1 MDLQEKEKL
10 EKKYLPKK
18 KVYLKLIVRG
28 GGMVTDPKHIAYG
41 GVDGAILGLT
51 LAKDRNRGTL
61 INPFESIEEQK
72 FFEEIFQE
80 NLNVLDKNNT
90 YWHNYVVK
98 FIKDP
103 SLIVVGKVFDMS
115 NPTDALAI
123 RVAKTNRTL
132 VCEGWEN
139 RFKLPTYKYCIVE
152 EGYEEAVKAEEFND
166 FLKLNNF
173 FNQMQDNPKKMRN
186 FLTAYYAGKKVIRE
200 VPVTMSLEGLKAEV
214 YKVLTTD
221 KDGYIMLVNDENYD
235 TKIFIS
241 QCLEAGL
248 ITKKGSH
255 TYVING
261 VEIDYNYREL
271 VEAMNKM
278 IASKTDPIY
287 AKMLIKLKEH

>member
-1 MDLQEKEKL
+1 MDLQEKEML

-18 KVYLKLIVRG
+18 KVYLKLIVRS
-28 GGMVTDPKHIAYG
+28 GGMVNDPKHIAYG
-41 GVDGAILGLT
+41 GVDGAILGLN
-51 LAKDRNRGTL
+51 LAKDRERGTL

-90 YWHNYVVK
+90 FWHNYLVK

-103 SLIVVGKVFDMS
+103 SLIIVGKVFDMS

-123 RVAKTNRTL
+123 RVAKTNKTL
-132 VCEGWEN
+132 VCTGWEN

-186 FLTAYYAGKKVIRE
+186 FLTAYYAGKKAVRE

-214 YKVLTTD
+214 YKILTTD
-221 KDGYIMLVNDENYD
+221 KDGYIMLVNDINYD

-248 ITKKGSH
+248 ITKKGEH

-261 VEIDYNYREL
+261 IEIDYNYREL
-271 VEAMNKM
+271 VEAINKM
-278 IASKTDPIY
+278 IVSKTDPIY